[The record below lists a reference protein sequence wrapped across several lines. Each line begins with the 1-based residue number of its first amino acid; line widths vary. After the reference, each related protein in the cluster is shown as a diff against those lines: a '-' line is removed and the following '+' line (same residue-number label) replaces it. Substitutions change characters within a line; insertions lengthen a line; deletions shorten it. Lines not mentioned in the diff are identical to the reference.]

1 MASLSFP
8 PLLPPPVAPPP
19 QVDAVTAVLPVALL
33 QAEFD
38 APSLPLPSGVTQA
51 APVLPPPETL
61 DAAAMRPDQ
70 LIMARQLSWPAPD
83 GGALASAWR
92 GMVRNYGTQVVTR
105 ELQARANPLPA
116 SVLLQAGQRNDGNLP
131 VLRQQDWPGG
141 PLDAWR
147 FTVHAGGAQAQH
159 LRVVEGEPEQQRQ
172 QRRRRTRAALRLE
185 LVLDDG
191 SVVTLQAEPVLDGI
205 KLELCAPHAHALA
218 RLKALQPQL
227 EAAVGRAGLRVLEW
241 RYRDVMSEG
250 RAHLRLPSTEAAAAL
265 SLPVF
270 RAMAE
275 LALLLPAQAP
285 ASGEAD
291 RPKPASLRL
300 PAASPAPV
308 S

>member
-1 MASLSFP
+1 MASFSFP

-33 QAEFD
+33 QAELD
-38 APSLPLPSGVTQA
+38 ALPLPTPAPGAQA
-51 APVLPPPETL
+51 APVLPQPDGL

-70 LIMARQLSWPAPD
+70 LMMARQLTWPAPE
-83 GGALASAWR
+83 GGSLAAAWR
-92 GMVRNYGTQVVTR
+92 GMVSNYGAQVVTR
-105 ELQARANPLPA
+105 DLQARTNPLPA
-116 SVLLQAGQRNDGNLP
+116 AALVQAGQRNDGNLP
-131 VLRQQDWPGG
+131 ALRQQDWPGG

-172 QRRRRTRAALRLE
+172 QRRRRARAALRLE

-191 SVVTLQAEPVLDGI
+191 SVVTLQAEPVFDGI
-205 KLELCAPHAHALA
+205 KLELCAPHAHALE

-227 EAAVGRAGLRVLEW
+227 EAAVRRAGLRVLEW
-241 RYRDVMSEG
+241 RYRDVLPEA
-250 RAHLRLPSTEAAAAL
+250 RAHLRLPSADAAAAL

-275 LALLLPAQAP
+275 LALLLPQP
-285 ASGEAD
+285 AHAGD
-291 RPKPASLRL
+291 
-300 PAASPAPV
+300 
-308 S
+308 